1 MEDGFLSDAV
11 PTLPVALVGLG
22 EIGRTAHLPALRRH
36 PIATPVLIVDPAP
49 ERRALAGEVPT
60 APDIDAVLA
69 DDSIRAV
76 VLATPPWVTTPL
88 AARIL
93 ATGRYVLAEKPI
105 AVSSVAAKPLLDLDT
120 QDARRLQVGLTYRHD
135 PALALLR
142 SWLAAERLGS
152 PLLVRAHI
160 YDEARSSSEHDERIV
175 ETLQHGSPA
184 VHEGAH
190 LFDWLRFLIG
200 DPLAVDDAWGLH
212 TVADL
217 PAPNL
222 TGARLS
228 YPDGATVLVEF
239 GWLTDRLPRCEL
251 SFLGP
256 RGLAVLD
263 GFTFGLRLE
272 TADGSE
278 TPQFQGDRTT
288 RSFDRQL
295 DRFVAL
301 ALGAVEAPS
310 PNLEDALAALDIGE
324 RIDALA

>member
-1 MEDGFLSDAV
+1 MGDAV

-22 EIGRTAHLPALRRH
+22 EIGRSAHLPALRRH
-36 PIATPVLIVDPAP
+36 PIATPVLIVDPST
-49 ERRALAGEVPT
+49 ERRALAGDVAT

-76 VLATPPWVTTPL
+76 VLATPPWVTTRL
-88 AARIL
+88 AAQLL
-93 ATGRYVLAEKPI
+93 AAGRYVLAEKPI
-105 AVSSVAAKPLLDLDT
+105 AVSSTAAKPLLDLDKRAT
-120 QDARRLQVGLTYRHD
+120 SRLQVGLTYRHD

-142 SWLAAERLGS
+142 SWLAAGRLGS

-160 YDEARSSSEHDERIV
+160 YDEARSSASHDARIV
-175 ETLQHGSPA
+175 ETLRHGSPA

-190 LFDWLRFLIG
+190 LFDWLRFLLG
-200 DPLAVDDAWGLH
+200 DPLAVDDAWRLH

-228 YPDGATVLVEF
+228 YPGGTTALVEF

-256 RGLAVLD
+256 RGHALLD
-263 GFTFGLRLE
+263 GFTFALRLE
-272 TADGSE
+272 TADGE
-278 TPQFQGDRTT
+278 EAPEFQGDRTT

-301 ALGAVEAPS
+301 ALGEVAAPE
-310 PNLEDALAALDIGE
+310 PNLDAALAALRIGE
-324 RIDALA
+324 QIDALA